1 MKREPLANARDRV
14 DPAPI
19 EAEFGRSRLLQHH
32 AAARHTCTSGASSV
46 AVLVAG
52 ETRTPR
58 LVTTILHAE
67 ILLSL
72 PVERLQGKVDRREP
86 GRVVDHRAK
95 RRIYNANTGKTFA
108 RKLVH

>member
-1 MKREPLANARDRV
+1 MKREPLANARDQV

-19 EAEFGRSRLLQHH
+19 EAELARSRLLQLH
-32 AAARHTCTSGASSV
+32 AAALRTCTSGASSV
-46 AVLVAG
+46 AVLVGG

-72 PVERLQGKVDRREP
+72 PVGRLQGEVDRRAP

-95 RRIYNANTGKTFA
+95 PRLYDANSGKTFA
-108 RKLVH
+108 CKSVH

>member
-1 MKREPLANARDRV
+1 MKRGPLANAHDQV

-19 EAEFGRSRLLQHH
+19 EAELRRSRLLQHH
-32 AAARHTCTSGASSV
+32 AAAIRTCTSGASSV
-46 AVLVAG
+46 AVLVGG

-72 PVERLQGKVDRREP
+72 PVKRLHGKVDRREP
-86 GRVVDHRAK
+86 GRVIDHRAEA
-95 RRIYNANTGKTFA
+95 RVYDANTGKTFA
-108 RKLVH
+108 CKWVH